1 MLTWTQ
7 EVDSTVG
14 ILITLVQAFNCVS
27 NKVISISLM
36 SKCCNC
42 FFFFFKCSD
51 LQLEAFPEHF
61 LFVKYSYLQQA
72 STINVLQLISNIM
85 ICNPTITFVQLISN
99 IVICNQAFPE
109 QAPAKASGTRLWHLV
124 SNLKNENW
132 KIQIHSQFKHMLMYT
147 KIFYWQGGGPL
158 ARCSW
163 CWEKLQ
169 RHFMRWEFL
178 LKALT
183 NSTNSDLRLNGD
195 KYLQITNVC
204 SKQTLA

>member
-72 STINVLQLISNIM
+72 STIKVLQLISNIM

-124 SNLKNENW
+124 SKIEHQIQNSITCIHVNVYQNMFTYKVGDPGQDAADVEKSCKGTLCGENFCLKLF
-132 KIQIHSQFKHMLMYT
+132 HL
-147 KIFYWQGGGPL
+147 
-158 ARCSW
+158 
-163 CWEKLQ
+163 
-169 RHFMRWEFL
+169 
-178 LKALT
+178 
-183 NSTNSDLRLNGD
+183 STTD
-195 KYLQITNVC
+195 
-204 SKQTLA
+204 